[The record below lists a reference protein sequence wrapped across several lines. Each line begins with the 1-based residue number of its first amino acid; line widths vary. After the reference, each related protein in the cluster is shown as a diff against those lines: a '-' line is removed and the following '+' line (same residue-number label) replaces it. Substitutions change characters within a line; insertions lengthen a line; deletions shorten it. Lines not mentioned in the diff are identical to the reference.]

1 MASARNVDEPVN
13 EASQAELTPLP
24 THVAGGDGAMML
36 DTATLA
42 AAQNLPS
49 QASADPRSAPLVAQ
63 TIAPQTDPALGTVRH
78 RGYRSLFRNR
88 LFLRL
93 WIAQLISQ
101 TIMNATNYGMII
113 LVSKESDS
121 TFATSGAFVAF
132 SLPAAIFGAPAGVL
146 VDRFDRRL
154 VLWVSNALRAGIAL
168 IFVLSL
174 LVNPAALWPV
184 YTLTFCLA
192 VVGQFFGP
200 AEGAAIPKLVHKNEL
215 MNALA
220 LFNITFT
227 LAQVAGLILLG
238 PLALLLIPTITL
250 AHITILPTASLFV
263 VIALL
268 YLVCAG
274 LILSI
279 PHKELDVPAGANA
292 AARPQQADPNANAR
306 WRRYQAD
313 RRLSGIWKGI
323 VEVMRFIWNDGI
335 LQISVWQLTL
345 AGLILS
351 IVALFAP
358 RFVEVFFHAPPELA
372 ALVFLP
378 AGVGVLLG
386 SALTPYIARRLR
398 YTVTITI
405 GVIALSVC
413 AAMLTITRWLAP
425 IFQPHSWWNS
435 LPYLT
440 LIIGLTFAIGVALDF
455 VNVPAQT
462 RMQEHTP
469 DAIKGRVLST
479 QTMLLNLLTAPIL
492 PLMGVAADTL
502 GLGGAL
508 LILAGA
514 VASLGLLSV
523 YLSGRISKKR
533 SEQLALQGLSSQSSR
548 PNSLPIQAR
557 QPGPSHPSGQ
567 PPLTWQSQGKPPR
580 E

>member
-1 MASARNVDEPVN
+1 MASARNVDEPLN
-13 EASQAELTPLP
+13 ESSREEQAPLP
-24 THVAGGDGAMML
+24 GPADGDGVANANTV

-42 AAQNLPS
+42 AAQHLPH
-49 QASADPRSAPLVAQ
+49 QASADPRSAPLIAP
-63 TIAPQTDPALGTVRH
+63 TIAPHTDPTIGTVKG
-78 RGYRSLFRNR
+78 RGYRSLLRNR

-93 WIAQLISQ
+93 WIAQVISQ
-101 TIMNATNYGMII
+101 TIMNATNYGMIV
-113 LVSKESDS
+113 LVSQESRS

-154 VLWVSNALRAGIAL
+154 VLWVSNALRAALAL
-168 IFVLSL
+168 IFVFSL

-192 VVGQFFGP
+192 IVGQFFGP

-238 PLALLLIPTITL
+238 PLALVLIPTITVG
-250 AHITILPTASLFV
+250 HISIVSTASLFV
-263 VIALL
+263 IIALL

-279 PHKELDVPAGANA
+279 PHAELDIPAGANA
-292 AARPQQADPNANAR
+292 QAQQANPNAR
-306 WRRYQAD
+306 RRYQAD

-323 VEVMRFIWNDGI
+323 VEVMKFIWNDGI
-335 LQISVWQLTL
+335 LQISVWQLTM

-358 RFVEVFFHAPPELA
+358 RFVEVFFHAPPALA

-378 AGVGVLLG
+378 AGIGVLLG

-398 YTVTITI
+398 YTVTITV

-413 AAMLTITRWLAP
+413 AAMLTVTRWLAP

-435 LPYLT
+435 WPYLT
-440 LIIGLTFAIGVALDF
+440 LVIGLTFAIGVALDF
-455 VNVPAQT
+455 INVPAQT
-462 RMQEHTP
+462 RMQEHAP

-479 QTMLLNLLTAPIL
+479 QTMLLNLLTAIIL
-492 PLMGVAADTL
+492 PVMGVAADTL

-508 LILAGA
+508 LILAFA
-514 VASLGLLSV
+514 VAGLGLLSV
-523 YLSGRISKKR
+523 YLSVRIMRTR
-533 SEQLALQGLSSQSSR
+533 SEQWAALGLPSSPSSPNSR
-548 PNSLPIQAR
+548 PAPRRLPDR
-557 QPGPSHPSGQ
+557 PPETGP
-567 PPLTWQSQGKPPR
+567 R
-580 E
+580 R

>member
-1 MASARNVDEPVN
+1 MASARNVDEPSD
-13 EASQAELTPLP
+13 EASQAELTPLAAP
-24 THVAGGDGAMML
+24 AAGGVGGANIL
-36 DTATLA
+36 DTATLE
-42 AAQNLPS
+42 AAQHLPS
-49 QASADPRSAPLVAQ
+49 QPKADPRSAPLVAP
-63 TIAPQTDPALGTVRH
+63 TIAPQTDPALGTVGH

-113 LVSKESDS
+113 LVSKESNS

-154 VLWVSNALRAGIAL
+154 VLWVSNALRAVVAL
-168 IFVLSL
+168 VFVLSL
-174 LVNPAALWPV
+174 VVNPAALWPV
-184 YTLTFCLA
+184 YTLTFILA
-192 VVGQFFGP
+192 VIGQFFGP

-250 AHITILPTASLFV
+250 VHITILPAASLFV
-263 VIALL
+263 LIALL

-279 PHKELDVPAGANA
+279 PHTQLDVPGIVV
-292 AARPQQADPNANAR
+292 AARSQQADPSAR
-306 WRRYQAD
+306 RRRYQTD
-313 RRLSGIWKGI
+313 RRLGGIWKGI
-323 VEVMRFIWNDGI
+323 VEVMKFIWHDGI

-378 AGVGVLLG
+378 AGIGVLLG
-386 SALTPYIARRLR
+386 SAVTPYIARRLR

-405 GVIALSVC
+405 GIIAISVC
-413 AAMLTITRWLAP
+413 AAMLTIARWLAP
-425 IFQPHSWWNS
+425 ILQPHSWWNS
-435 LPYLT
+435 WPYLT

-523 YLSGRISKKR
+523 YLSGRISRKR
-533 SEQLALQGLSSQSSR
+533 REQLALQGRTSLSSR
-548 PNSLPIQAR
+548 PNSLPIHA
-557 QPGPSHPSGQ
+557 Q
-567 PPLTWQSQGKPPR
+567 PPTPSNSSSQPQLTTPSQGKPPR

>member
-13 EASQAELTPLP
+13 ETPQAEPASLP
-24 THVAGGDGAMML
+24 VYAPGDSSANTV
-36 DTATLA
+36 DTATLR
-42 AAQNLPS
+42 AAQHLPH
-49 QASADPRSAPLVAQ
+49 QASADPRSAPLIKP
-63 TIAPQTDPALGTVRH
+63 TIAPQTDPMMGAVQGH
-78 RGYRSLFRNR
+78 GYRSLFRNR

-113 LVSKESDS
+113 LVSKESNS

-154 VLWVSNALRAGIAL
+154 VLWVSNALRAAIAL

-184 YTLTFCLA
+184 YTLTFLLA

-200 AEGAAIPKLVHKNEL
+200 AEGAAIPKLVHKGEL

-250 AHITILPTASLFV
+250 GHITILPTASLFV
-263 VIALL
+263 VIAIL
-268 YLVCAG
+268 YIVCAG

-279 PHKELDVPAGANA
+279 PHAQLDVPAGANA
-292 AARPQQADPNANAR
+292 SARAQQAGANSSAR
-306 WRRYQAD
+306 RRRYQAD
-313 RRLSGIWKGI
+313 QRLSGIWKGV
-323 VEVMRFIWNDGI
+323 VEVMKFIWNDGI

-398 YTVTITI
+398 YTVTITV
-405 GVIALSVC
+405 GVIALSVA
-413 AAMLTITRWLAP
+413 AAMLTIARWLAP
-425 IFQPHSWWNS
+425 ILQPHSWWNS
-435 LPYLT
+435 WPYLT
-440 LIIGLTFAIGVALDF
+440 LVIGLTFAIGVALDF
-455 VNVPAQT
+455 INVPAQT

-523 YLSGRISKKR
+523 YLSVRIAQKR
-533 SEQLALQGLSSQSSR
+533 RIQREALGLAASASTPDSR
-548 PNSLPIQAR
+548 PAQIRRPDYAPQ
-557 QPGPSHPSGQ
+557 SGQ
-567 PPLTWQSQGKPPR
+567 SARMSQPQGKSRR